1 LLVNEGGQLGFAH
14 GAHFG
19 GSQLAT
25 FEHHQGGDA
34 TDAQLAGDVAVF
46 VHVHLGDLQ
55 LAFVGGGYFVQDG
68 GNHFARTAPFGPIVH
83 QHGFVSLQ
91 NVCFEAGIGD
101 VFDQIAGHGL
111 FPLSIGDRAT
121 VGALWQKPS
130 TPMKTLTIDV
140 VSDVVCPWCYVGKRR
155 LERALALLAVQ
166 HPDVDPEVRWHTFQL
181 NPDMAPEGMA
191 RADYVRNKF
200 GDEGSAIYERVA
212 GVGKEVGIPFAFD
225 RIVRQPNTVVAHS
238 LIAVSEPGMVQ
249 DAMVE
254 AFFKAYFLDG
264 LDLTQAS
271 VLLDIA
277 ESAGMDRAV
286 AEQHLQN
293 SALHSQTLDSD
304 KAAREMGITGVP
316 FFIFNRQVGL
326 SGAHEAE
333 TLLQGMVEAMNA
345 ATDD

>member
-1 LLVNEGGQLGFAH
+1 
-14 GAHFG
+14 
-19 GSQLAT
+19 
-25 FEHHQGGDA
+25 
-34 TDAQLAGDVAVF
+34 
-46 VHVHLGDLQ
+46 
-55 LAFVGGGYFVQDG
+55 
-68 GNHFARTAPFGPIVH
+68 
-83 QHGFVSLQ
+83 
-91 NVCFEAGIGD
+91 
-101 VFDQIAGHGL
+101 
-111 FPLSIGDRAT
+111 
-121 VGALWQKPS
+121 
-130 TPMKTLTIDV
+130 MKTLTIDV

-181 NPDMAPEGMA
+181 NPEMAPEGMA
-191 RADYVRNKF
+191 RVDYVRNKF

-293 SALHSQTLDSD
+293 SALHSQTIDSD

-326 SGAHEAE
+326 SGAHESE

-345 ATDD
+345 TATDD

>member
-1 LLVNEGGQLGFAH
+1 
-14 GAHFG
+14 
-19 GSQLAT
+19 
-25 FEHHQGGDA
+25 
-34 TDAQLAGDVAVF
+34 
-46 VHVHLGDLQ
+46 
-55 LAFVGGGYFVQDG
+55 
-68 GNHFARTAPFGPIVH
+68 
-83 QHGFVSLQ
+83 
-91 NVCFEAGIGD
+91 
-101 VFDQIAGHGL
+101 
-111 FPLSIGDRAT
+111 
-121 VGALWQKPS
+121 
-130 TPMKTLTIDV
+130 MKTLTIDV

-181 NPDMAPEGMA
+181 NPDMTPEGMA

-277 ESAGMDRAV
+277 ESAGMDRMV

-293 SALHSQTLDSD
+293 SALHSQTIDSD

-326 SGAHEAE
+326 SGAHESE

-345 ATDD
+345 TATDD

>member
-1 LLVNEGGQLGFAH
+1 
-14 GAHFG
+14 
-19 GSQLAT
+19 
-25 FEHHQGGDA
+25 
-34 TDAQLAGDVAVF
+34 
-46 VHVHLGDLQ
+46 
-55 LAFVGGGYFVQDG
+55 
-68 GNHFARTAPFGPIVH
+68 
-83 QHGFVSLQ
+83 
-91 NVCFEAGIGD
+91 
-101 VFDQIAGHGL
+101 
-111 FPLSIGDRAT
+111 
-121 VGALWQKPS
+121 
-130 TPMKTLTIDV
+130 MKTLTIDV

-293 SALHSQTLDSD
+293 SALHSQTIDSD